1 MAKFSPPCP
10 EQDTGGFFIP
20 PEAGTPRVR
29 VGNPGPFRGLP
40 SGAVLKLPA
49 ELVAR
54 LRPIYEGTHVVVTG
68 GAGFIGSHLLDA
80 LMALGASASV
90 IDDLSNSTADHLG
103 SLIDMDP
110 SRVRLVLG
118 SILDDD
124 AVADAF
130 GIDPPPVSKSFSGRR
145 PSLRLA
151 TAADEESNGA
161 ATHAHG
167 PRPSVVFH
175 LAAMGSV
182 PRSIAEPQRTWSV
195 NSTGTIRILEA
206 ARRSGAK
213 RVVFSASSSAYGDS
227 EQLPRVET
235 QMPSPLSPYAASKLA
250 GEQAMSAWAKSYA
263 LSTVS
268 LRYFNVF
275 GPRQSADSAY
285 AAVVAA
291 FAKAIL
297 AGEAPVI
304 FGDGRQSRD
313 FTYVANV
320 VLANLLAGAAEHDLR
335 GDVINIGTGRRTDL
349 NELARVM
356 TTLANEGTEVSEGG
370 GLPPP
375 QPRHEPGRAGDVR
388 HSQAD
393 IAKARKLLGYEPF
406 TGLEDG
412 LRSTIAW
419 YRAALA
425 DA

>member
-1 MAKFSPPCP
+1 M
-10 EQDTGGFFIP
+10 
-20 PEAGTPRVR
+20 
-29 VGNPGPFRGLP
+29 
-40 SGAVLKLPA
+40 AVLKLPA
-49 ELVAR
+49 ELISR
-54 LRPIYEGTHVVVTG
+54 LRPVYDGGHVVVTG

-80 LMALGASASV
+80 LVALGSSVTV
-90 IDDLSNSTADHLG
+90 IDDLSNSTPEHVG

-110 SRVRLVLG
+110 ARVRLVIG

-130 GIDPPPVSKSFSGRR
+130 GIDPPPVPRPLSGRR

-151 TAADEESNGA
+151 DEAPADSNGA
-161 ATHAHG
+161 APHAHG

-182 PRSIAEPQRTWSV
+182 PRSVAEPQRTWSV
-195 NSTGTIRILEA
+195 NSTGTIRVLEA
-206 ARRSGAK
+206 ARRAGVR

-235 QMPSPLSPYAASKLA
+235 QLPSPLSPYAASKLA
-250 GEQAMSAWAKSYA
+250 GEHALSAWARSYP

-275 GPRQSADSAY
+275 GPRQSTDSAY

-291 FAKAIL
+291 FARAIL
-297 AGEAPVI
+297 AGETPVI
-304 FGDGRQSRD
+304 YGDGRQSRD
-313 FTYVANV
+313 FTYVANA
-320 VLANLLAGAAEHDLR
+320 VLANLLAGACEQDLR

-356 TTLANEGTEVSEGG
+356 AKLADESGG
-370 GLPPP
+370 EPPELPPP
-375 QPRHEPGRAGDVR
+375 KPRHEPGRAGDVR

-393 IAKARKLLGYEPF
+393 IAKARRLLQYEPV

-412 LRSTIAW
+412 LRQTLAW
-419 YRAALA
+419 YKSALA

>member
-1 MAKFSPPCP
+1 
-10 EQDTGGFFIP
+10 
-20 PEAGTPRVR
+20 
-29 VGNPGPFRGLP
+29 
-40 SGAVLKLPA
+40 VLKLPA
-49 ELVAR
+49 ELIAR
-54 LRPIYEGTHVVVTG
+54 LRPAYEGTHVVVTG

-90 IDDLSNSTADHLG
+90 IDDLSNSTADHVG

-110 SRVRLVLG
+110 MRVRLVIG

-130 GIDPPPVSKSFSGRR
+130 GIEPPPAPKAPSSRR
-145 PSLRLA
+145 PSLRL
-151 TAADEESNGA
+151 TTADEEVNGA
-161 ATHAHG
+161 AHVSHG
-167 PRPSVVFH
+167 PRPTVVFH
-175 LAAMGSV
+175 LAAIGSV

-206 ARRSGAK
+206 ARRAGAK
-213 RVVFSASSSAYGDS
+213 RVVFSASSAAYGDS

-235 QMPSPLSPYAASKLA
+235 QLPSPLSPYAASKLA
-250 GEQAMSAWAKSYA
+250 GEQAMSAWAKSYT

-291 FAKAIL
+291 FAKATL

-304 FGDGRQSRD
+304 FGDGRQTRD
-313 FTYVANV
+313 FTFVANA
-320 VLANLLAGAAEHDLR
+320 VLANLLAGVAEHDLR
-335 GDVINIGTGRRTDL
+335 GEVINVGTGRRTDL

-356 TTLANEGTEVSEGG
+356 TKLANEGNTSE
-370 GLPPP
+370 LPPP
-375 QPRHEPGRAGDVR
+375 NPRHEPARAGDVR

-393 IAKARKLLGYEPF
+393 IAKARRLLGYEPWL
-406 TGLEDG
+406 GLEDG
-412 LRSTIAW
+412 LRQTLAW
-419 YRAALA
+419 YKAALA

>member
-1 MAKFSPPCP
+1 M
-10 EQDTGGFFIP
+10 
-20 PEAGTPRVR
+20 
-29 VGNPGPFRGLP
+29 
-40 SGAVLKLPA
+40 LKLPA
-49 ELVAR
+49 ELIAR
-54 LRPIYEGTHVVVTG
+54 LRPVYEGSHVVVTG

-80 LMALGASASV
+80 LMALGATASV

-110 SRVRLVLG
+110 SRVRLVIG

-130 GIDPPPVSKSFSGRR
+130 GIDPPPVPRALSSRR

-151 TAADEESNGA
+151 TESGEESNGA
-161 ATHAHG
+161 MAHPHG
-167 PRPSVVFH
+167 PRPAFVFH
-175 LAAMGSV
+175 LAAIGSV

-195 NSTGTIRILEA
+195 NSTGTIRVLEA
-206 ARRSGAK
+206 ARRAGAR

-235 QMPSPLSPYAASKLA
+235 QLPSPLSPYAASKLA
-250 GEQAMSAWAKSYA
+250 GELAMSAWSRSFA

-291 FAKAIL
+291 FAKSIL

-304 FGDGRQSRD
+304 YGDGRQSRD
-313 FTYVANV
+313 FTFVANV

-335 GDVINIGTGRRTDL
+335 GEVINVGTGRRTDL

-356 TTLANEGTEVSEGG
+356 AKLAAEAGGEPSE
-370 GLPPP
+370 LPPP
-375 QPRHEPGRAGDVR
+375 QPRHEPARAGDVR

-393 IAKARKLLGYEPF
+393 VAKAKRLLGYEPVL
-406 TGLEDG
+406 GLEDG
-412 LRSTIAW
+412 MRQTLAW
-419 YRAALA
+419 YKAALA

>member
-1 MAKFSPPCP
+1 MRRQSS
-10 EQDTGGFFIP
+10 
-20 PEAGTPRVR
+20 
-29 VGNPGPFRGLP
+29 PGPPRADYHP
-40 SGAVLKLPA
+40 PAVLKLPA

-54 LRPIYEGTHVVVTG
+54 LRPFYEGTHVVVTG

-80 LMALGASASV
+80 LMALGASVSV
-90 IDDLSNSTADHLG
+90 IDDLSNSTADHVG
-103 SLIDMDP
+103 SLIDMDAA
-110 SRVRLVLG
+110 RVRLVIG

-130 GIDPPPVSKSFSGRR
+130 GIDPPPAPRSPSSRR
-145 PSLRLA
+145 PSLRLTTDA
-151 TAADEESNGA
+151 EPEANG
-161 ATHAHG
+161 TGVHAHG
-167 PRPSVVFH
+167 PRPKVVFH

-182 PRSIAEPQRTWSV
+182 PRSIAEPQRSWSV
-195 NSTGTIRILEA
+195 NATGTVRVLEA
-206 ARRSGAK
+206 ARRAGAK

-235 QMPSPLSPYAASKLA
+235 QLPSPLSPYAASKLA
-250 GEQAMSAWAKSYA
+250 GEQAMTAWAKSFS

-291 FAKAIL
+291 FAKAVL

-313 FTYVANV
+313 FTFVANV
-320 VLANLLAGAAEHDLR
+320 VMANLLAGALEQDLR
-335 GDVINIGTGRRTDL
+335 GEVINIGTGRRTDL

-356 TTLANEGTEVSEGG
+356 TRLANEGSSSE
-370 GLPPP
+370 LPPP
-375 QPRHEPGRAGDVR
+375 QPRHEPARAGDVR

-393 IAKARKLLGYEPF
+393 IAKARRLLGYEAWL
-406 TGLEDG
+406 GLDDG
-412 LRSTIAW
+412 LRQTLAW
-419 YRAALA
+419 YKATLA
-425 DA
+425 GA